1 MSLWNVKK
9 RDGKEVAFDRE
20 KITVAIQN
28 AFKATGEKIDNDG
41 IEVLV
46 RGVILGL
53 KNKFSENSLVNVEDI
68 QDEVEKNLIDYD
80 YPKTAKAYILYRNK
94 HTGVRNM
101 NDTLMDYKKLVEG
114 YMFKNDWRVK
124 ENSTATY
131 SVSGLIYSNS
141 GAVTANYWLN
151 EIFDKDISDAHRN
164 GDIHIHDLGMLAP
177 YCAGWSLKQ
186 LLVDGICG
194 VSGKTS
200 SAPARHLVTVCE
212 QMVNFIGILQNEWV
226 G

>member
-141 GAVTANYWLN
+141 GA
-151 EIFDKDISDAHRN
+151 
-164 GDIHIHDLGMLAP
+164 
-177 YCAGWSLKQ
+177 
-186 LLVDGICG
+186 
-194 VSGKTS
+194 
-200 SAPARHLVTVCE
+200 
-212 QMVNFIGILQNEWV
+212 
-226 G
+226 